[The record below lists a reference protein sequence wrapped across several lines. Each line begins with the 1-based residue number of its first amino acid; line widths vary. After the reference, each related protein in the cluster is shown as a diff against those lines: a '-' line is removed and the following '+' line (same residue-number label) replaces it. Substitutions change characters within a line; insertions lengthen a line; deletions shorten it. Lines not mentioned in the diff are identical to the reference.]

1 MPDKPTLRDTAKA
14 LGLVIVQAEK
24 QLGVSK
30 DETKLTIPERIERIL
45 RHAGYFQPAFF
56 QILQMVLRCTFRT
69 KAISASAA
77 PSRSIRRICSITSGE
92 NFDFGPRFA
101 MLQFPLC
108 EIQQRRVGRRV
119 GMLRK

>member
-45 RHAGYFQPAFF
+45 RMAQHIEIDELPVQRLLCCEVHNRAGEA
-56 QILQMVLRCTFRT
+56 L
-69 KAISASAA
+69 K
-77 PSRSIRRICSITSGE
+77 
-92 NFDFGPRFA
+92 
-101 MLQFPLC
+101 
-108 EIQQRRVGRRV
+108 
-119 GMLRK
+119 